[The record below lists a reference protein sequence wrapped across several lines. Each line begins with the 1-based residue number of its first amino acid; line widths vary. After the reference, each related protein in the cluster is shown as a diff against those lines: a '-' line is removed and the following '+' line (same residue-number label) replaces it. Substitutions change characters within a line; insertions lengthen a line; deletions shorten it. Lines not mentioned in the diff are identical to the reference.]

1 MRGTGSPEAFDV
13 VVVGSGTGLL
23 AAVTAS
29 ELGLRVLVVEKSQ
42 YLGGSTAM
50 SGGGFWIPGNSVLA
64 DLGVADS
71 RERASAY
78 LDALVGDRAPRER
91 RESFL
96 DHGPAAVEVLRR
108 NAPNTWQHMREY
120 PDYFPE
126 VEGGSAFGR
135 AVEPKP
141 FNLRLLGNDR
151 ARLRPPGLAS
161 PIPMP
166 VTGRDYRWMNL
177 AARKPLGAAT
187 VAKRLGQGA
196 GGMALRREYAAG
208 GQALVAGLILAARR
222 QGVTVWTEAPLTDL
236 VLDGG
241 RVTGVVVDHGGRPVT
256 VRAERGVILS
266 AGGFDRNTPMR
277 QEYQSAVLNG
287 EWSLG
292 NPANA
297 GEVIRIAERHGA
309 ALAFM
314 DQAWWF
320 PAIPPIEAGGYPGT
334 LLAER
339 SLPGSIMVDGTG
351 RRFMNE
357 SVNYMTA
364 GQIMLGQD
372 DGLPPHVPAWIIF
385 DQAFRNRYVF
395 GTGVMP
401 RMPLPK
407 AWYKAGLAH
416 RAATVAALGEQVGLP
431 GLATAVE
438 RFNLM
443 AAQGHDDDFGRGNSM
458 YDRYY
463 GDPAVTPN
471 PNLAP
476 LLKPPFYAVK
486 VIPGDLGTCGGI
498 RADEFARATRPDGSV
513 IDGLYATGNCAG
525 NAFGSYYPGPGA
537 TIGQGLTFAYIAAA
551 HAAGKLS

>member
-1 MRGTGSPEAFDV
+1 MREEDSPLAFDV
-13 VVVGSGTGLL
+13 VVIGSGTGLL
-23 AAVTAS
+23 AAVTAG
-29 ELGLRVLVVEKSQ
+29 ELGLRALVVEKSE

-50 SGGGFWIPGNSVLA
+50 SGGGFWIPGNSLLR
-64 DLGVADS
+64 DLGVPDS

-108 NAPNTWQHMREY
+108 NTPNSWQHMREY

-126 VEGGSAFGR
+126 VEGGSPFGR

-141 FNLRLLGNDR
+141 FNLRLLGEYR
-151 ARLRPPGLAS
+151 TQLRPPGLAA
-161 PIPMP
+161 PIPIP

-177 AARKPLGAAT
+177 AARRPLGALTA
-187 VAKRLGQGA
+187 ARRLGQGV
-196 GGMALRREYAAG
+196 GGLALRREYAAG
-208 GQALVAGLILAARR
+208 GQALAAGLILAARR
-222 QGVTVWTEAPLTDL
+222 QAVTLWTEAPLLDL

-241 RVTGVVVDHGGRPVT
+241 RVVGAVIECRGRPVT
-256 VRAERGVILS
+256 VLAERGVILS
-266 AGGFDRNTPMR
+266 AGGFDRSAEMR
-277 QEYQSAVLNG
+277 HQYQSAVVDG

-292 NPANA
+292 SPANA
-297 GEVIRIAERHGA
+297 GEVIRIAEGHGA
-309 ALAFM
+309 VLTFM

-320 PAIPPIEAGGYPGT
+320 PAIPPAEAGGYPRP

-351 RRFMNE
+351 GRFMNE
-357 SVNYMTA
+357 AVNYMTA

-372 DGLPPHVPAWIIF
+372 DGLPPHLPAWIIF
-385 DQAFRNRYVF
+385 DQAFRNRYLF
-395 GTGVMP
+395 GAVVMP

-407 AWYKAGLAH
+407 TWYEAGLVH
-416 RAATVAALGEQVGLP
+416 QAAAVAALGQQTYLP
-431 GLATAVE
+431 GLAVTVE

-476 LLKPPFYAVK
+476 LVKPPFYAVK
-486 VIPGDLGTCGGI
+486 VVPGDLGTCGGI
-498 RADEFARATRPDGSV
+498 RADEYARATRPDGSV
-513 IDGLYATGNCAG
+513 IDGLYAIGNCAG

-537 TIGQGLTFAYIAAA
+537 TIGQGLVFGYIAAV
-551 HAAGKLS
+551 HAAGKLT

>member
-1 MRGTGSPEAFDV
+1 MT
-13 VVVGSGTGLL
+13 LL
-23 AAVTAS
+23 IKS
-29 ELGLRVLVVEKSQ
+29 E
-42 YLGGSTAM
+42 
-50 SGGGFWIPGNSVLA
+50 
-64 DLGVADS
+64 DL
-71 RERASAY
+71 
-78 LDALVGDRAPRER
+78 
-91 RESFL
+91 
-96 DHGPAAVEVLRR
+96 
-108 NAPNTWQHMREY
+108 
-120 PDYFPE
+120 
-126 VEGGSAFGR
+126 
-135 AVEPKP
+135 
-141 FNLRLLGNDR
+141 
-151 ARLRPPGLAS
+151 
-161 PIPMP
+161 
-166 VTGRDYRWMNL
+166 
-177 AARKPLGAAT
+177 
-187 VAKRLGQGA
+187 
-196 GGMALRREYAAG
+196 
-208 GQALVAGLILAARR
+208 AGLISVEDYRRDVRHAEMFLEGRSSAVIDELAAAMEQASANLDFERAASLRDQIRR
-222 QGVTVWTEAPLTDL
+222 LERHPAVFTW
-236 VLDGG
+236 LDGSDFPPPPKIEKMYLRILAECDWPNPTVSSASSKATTVG
-241 RVTGVVVDHGGRPVT
+241 ASGVKMTGPYEYVPPSFWYLDT
-256 VRAERGVILS
+256 ERGG
-266 AGGFDRNTPMR
+266 AWGFNTETSP
-277 QEYQSAVLNG
+277 G
-287 EWSLG
+287 
-292 NPANA
+292 
-297 GEVIRIAERHGA
+297 
-309 ALAFM
+309 
-314 DQAWWF
+314 

-339 SLPGSIMVDGTG
+339 SLPGSIMVDSTG
-351 RRFMNE
+351 KRFMNE
-357 SVNYMTA
+357 AVNYMTA

-416 RAATVAALGEQVGLP
+416 RGATVAALGEQVGLP

-525 NAFGSYYPGPGA
+525 NAVGSYYPGPGA